1 MVSVNDRTKTGP
13 RRISE
18 KIGYITKIENVL
30 AVKHARYSNRCCL
43 ACQYF
48 NVYVYGILCGSNENE
63 WMKIDNLIEFFW
75 NFFSS

>member
-18 KIGYITKIENVL
+18 KFGYITKIENVL

-43 ACQYF
+43 ACQPF
-48 NVYVYGILCGSNENE
+48 MCMCMGSCVGQMGMNG
-63 WMKIDNLIEFFW
+63 
-75 NFFSS
+75 